1 VVKVDNGDLAE
12 SDLEEAES
20 DWGTR
25 EKVLSELMLITFLA
39 RRGAEKDWPDARGSA
54 GGSRDGLRAGETGL
68 VARLSAETS
77 GSGEAWQSGPGVL
90 PTGDWRP
97 WDSRGDR
104 VSLSAREALREVM
117 KEPSELRRG
126 GL

>member
-1 VVKVDNGDLAE
+1 VVKVDGGGDLAK

-39 RRGAEKDWPDARGSA
+39 RRGAEEDWPDARELA

-68 VARLSAETS
+68 VASLNAETS
-77 GSGEAWQSGPGVL
+77 ASDGAWQS
-90 PTGDWRP
+90 
-97 WDSRGDR
+97 
-104 VSLSAREALREVM
+104 
-117 KEPSELRRG
+117 
-126 GL
+126 